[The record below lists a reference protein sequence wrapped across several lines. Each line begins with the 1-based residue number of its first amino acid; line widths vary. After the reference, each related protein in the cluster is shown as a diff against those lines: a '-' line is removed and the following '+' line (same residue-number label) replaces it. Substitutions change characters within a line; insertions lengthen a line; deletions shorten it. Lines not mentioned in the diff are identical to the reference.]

1 MTLGVFMLAFIRWLA
16 AVVVALLLP
25 GTVSA
30 AAEPIRIGS
39 FLSLTG
45 PYAVMGD
52 PEKKTLDLYIERLN
66 AAGGVLGRPIELV
79 AFDDASDPARAASL
93 MKRLIESERVDFVI
107 GGSGTPT
114 SLAAIPLA
122 EKAGLPYL
130 SLGGG
135 VQIIDPVK
143 PWVFKMPHTDRM
155 VAEKVLGEM
164 KARGLTR
171 IGLLSENVGFG
182 KSGREQTVQVAA
194 RLGIDIA
201 ADESYAPKD
210 ADVTA
215 QLTRIKATPDVQA
228 LFIFGTG
235 AGPAVAIRNV
245 RQIGLSLPVY
255 LTHGVASKD
264 FLRLVGTAAD
274 GMRLPA
280 AGLAVA
286 EQLADGDSQKAMVLD
301 YKTIYEAAF
310 KEDVSQFGG
319 HALDALNIAVAAL
332 KHVGSTDK
340 AAFRDAVERTT
351 GYMGTGGSVTFSPSD
366 HLGLKLDSLHM
377 VEVRDGA
384 FVLSD

>member
-1 MTLGVFMLAFIRWLA
+1 MPTVFRWPTLFRCLA
-16 AVVVALLLP
+16 ALAVALLPVLA
-25 GTVSA
+25 S

-45 PYAVMGD
+45 PYTVMGD
-52 PEKKTLDLYIERLN
+52 PEKKTLEMYVERLN
-66 AAGGVLGRPIELV
+66 ASGGVLGRPIELV
-79 AFDDASDPARAASL
+79 VFDDASDPARAASL
-93 MKRLIESERVDFVI
+93 MKRLIESEQVDFVI

-135 VQIIDPVK
+135 VQIVDPVK

-164 KARGLTR
+164 KSRGMTR

-182 KSGREQTVQVAA
+182 KSGREQTLQVAA
-194 RLGIDIA
+194 QLGIDIA
-201 ADESYAPKD
+201 ADETYAPKD

-215 QLTRIKATPDVQA
+215 QLTRIKGAPGVQA

-235 AGPAVAIRNV
+235 AGPAVAIKNV
-245 RQIGLSLPVY
+245 RQIGLTLPVY

-264 FLRLVGTAAD
+264 FLRLVGGAAD

-286 EQLADGDSQKAMVLD
+286 DQLVDNDPQKAMVLD
-301 YKTIYEAAF
+301 YKTAYEAVF

-332 KHVGSTDK
+332 TRAGSTDK
-340 AAFRDAVERTT
+340 ARFRDALEQTA
-351 GYMGTGGSVTFSPSD
+351 GYMGTGGAVTFTAAD

-377 VEVRDGA
+377 VEVRNGA
-384 FVLSD
+384 FALSD

>member
-1 MTLGVFMLAFIRWLA
+1 MLAFIRWLA

>member
-1 MTLGVFMLAFIRWLA
+1 MLAFIRWLA
-16 AVVVALLLP
+16 AVVVALLRP
-25 GTVSA
+25 GAVSA

-52 PEKKTLDLYIERLN
+52 PEKKTLELYIERLN
-66 AAGGVLGRPIELV
+66 AAGGVLGRTIELI

-130 SLGGG
+130 SLGCGF
-135 VQIIDPVK
+135 QYIYPVK
-143 PWVFKMPHTDRM
+143 TSVFKMPHPDRL
-155 VAEKVLGEM
+155 VAEKVLVEM
-164 KARGLTR
+164 QARGLTR

-182 KSGREQTVQVAA
+182 KSGREQTVQVAV
-194 RLGIDIA
+194 RMGIDIA
-201 ADESYAPKD
+201 ADESYGPKD

-301 YKTIYEAAF
+301 YKTLYEAAF
-310 KEDVSQFGG
+310 KEEVSQFGG

-332 KHVGSTDK
+332 KQVGSTDK
-340 AAFRDAVERTT
+340 ARFRDAVERTAN
-351 GYMGTGGSVTFSPSD
+351 YMGTGGSVTFSPSD
-366 HLGLKLDSLHM
+366 HLGLKLESLHM

-384 FVLSD
+384 FALSD

>member
-1 MTLGVFMLAFIRWLA
+1 MLAITRWLA
-16 AVVVALLLP
+16 LLAATLLPVVA
-25 GTVSA
+25 G

-45 PYAVMGD
+45 PYAVMGE
-52 PEKKTLDLYIERLN
+52 PEKKTLDLYVERIN
-66 AAGGVLGRPIELV
+66 DAGGVLGRPLELTV
-79 AFDDASDPARAASL
+79 FDDASDPARAASL
-93 MKRLIESERVDFVI
+93 MKRLIDSEQVDFVI

-122 EKAGLPYL
+122 ERAGLVYL

-171 IGLLSENVGFG
+171 IALLSENVGFG
-182 KSGREQTVQVAA
+182 KSGREQTLSVAA
-194 RLGIDIA
+194 GLGIDIVI
-201 ADESYAPKD
+201 DVTYGPKD
-210 ADVTA
+210 SDVTV
-215 QLTRIKATPDVQA
+215 QLSRIKATPGVQA

-235 AGPAVAIRNV
+235 AGPAIAIRNL
-245 RQIGLSLPVY
+245 RQIDLNLPVY

-264 FLRLVGTAAD
+264 FLHLVGSAAD

-286 EQLADGDSQKAMVLD
+286 EQLADGDPQKSMVLE
-301 YKTIYEAAF
+301 YKSLYEAAY

-319 HALDALNIAVAAL
+319 HALDALSIAVAAL
-332 KHVGSTDK
+332 TRAGSTDK
-340 AAFRDAVERTT
+340 ARFRDAVEHST
-351 GYMGTGGSVTFSPSD
+351 GYMGTGGMVGFSAQD
-366 HLGLKLDSLHM
+366 HLGLHLDSLHM
-377 VEVRDGA
+377 VEVRNGA